1 MNKKILLLLVLV
13 LPAFAQN
20 RTTTRD
26 SIIVSLAGS
35 SAVDTVWVP
44 FPQGNSVNPPAFMF
58 NRATATIPGRTVD
71 YVSGVNL
78 WVAKTGTGTAYRII
92 KFPMNPLTGALSK
105 NDSTYVVGSS
115 GAAADITSGSDYA
128 LTTVAGTHGVG
139 FILKKTDAGTA
150 VLTLIL
156 ELAR

>member
-44 FPQGNSVNPPAFMF
+44 FPLGNPPLFMY
-58 NRATATIPGRTVD
+58 NRATAPIPGRIVD
-71 YVSGVNL
+71 YISGVNL
-78 WVAKTGTGTAYRII
+78 WVTKTGTGTAYRII
-92 KFPMNPLTGALSK
+92 KFPMNPLTGVLSK

-115 GAAADITSGSDYA
+115 GSAADITSGSNYA

>member
-1 MNKKILLLLVLV
+1 MKKTLLLLLA
-13 LPAFAQN
+13 LYAFAMAQD

-26 SIIVSLAGS
+26 SIIVSLAGN
-35 SAVDTVWVP
+35 SAVDTIWVP
-44 FPQGNSVNPPAFMF
+44 FPKGNAVNPPAFMH
-58 NRATATIPGRTVD
+58 NRATATTPERTVD

-78 WVAKTGTGTAYRII
+78 WVTKTGTGTAFRII
-92 KFPMNPLTGALSK
+92 KFPMNPLTGVLSK
-105 NDSTYVVGSS
+105 NDSSYVVGTS
-115 GAAADITSGSDYA
+115 GAAADIVSGSDYA